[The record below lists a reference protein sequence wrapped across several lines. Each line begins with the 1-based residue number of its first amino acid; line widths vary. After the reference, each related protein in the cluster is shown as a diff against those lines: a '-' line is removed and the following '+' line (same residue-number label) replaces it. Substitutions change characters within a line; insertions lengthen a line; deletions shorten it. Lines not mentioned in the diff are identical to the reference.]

1 MQKVVG
7 GDALVEYTRR
17 VEAVARLEEAVKEEE
32 AVVMRLEREEKVVK
46 DEVEVFRA
54 RMAGLHEQ
62 AKQAV
67 ARMLSADPKLS
78 ASGVRRSKDS
88 DKNCSKLSDQLDAT
102 SSDSVAG
109 GEKGWEGEGGGR
121 YRMDQRNHLG
131 EGMDENALY
140 AERFSS
146 AEHPVLTRVRE
157 QTLELLP
164 GRAHMLSGVVQGQL
178 LGMLASMVRARRVLD
193 VGCFTGYSAL
203 STAAALDDDAVI
215 YTVERD
221 EDTAALAQEN
231 FERSPWA
238 HKIHLVRADGIQL
251 LTELAGVLGGGGEGE
266 GLPAGMAD
274 GPFDMVYLD
283 ANKKQYQNYFRLIFD
298 SEILR
303 VGGVLVVDNVLW
315 KGKVPEF
322 FGLTPEE
329 RVSRNQALESKGV
342 RSLVEADK
350 YADAMHQFNIL
361 ARSHPRAQ
369 VVMLPLRDGLSIIRR
384 VE

>member
-1 MQKVVG
+1 M
-7 GDALVEYTRR
+7 DA
-17 VEAVARLEEAVKEEE
+17 
-32 AVVMRLEREEKVVK
+32 
-46 DEVEVFRA
+46 
-54 RMAGLHEQ
+54 
-62 AKQAV
+62 
-67 ARMLSADPKLS
+67 
-78 ASGVRRSKDS
+78 
-88 DKNCSKLSDQLDAT
+88 
-102 SSDSVAG
+102 
-109 GEKGWEGEGGGR
+109 
-121 YRMDQRNHLG
+121 
-131 EGMDENALY
+131 NALY

-221 EDTAALAQEN
+221 DDTAALAQEN

-238 HKIHLVRADGIQL
+238 HKMHLVRADGIQL
-251 LTELAGVLGGGGEGE
+251 LTELAGVLGGLEGGG
-266 GLPAGMAD
+266 GLPAGLAD

-384 VE
+384 VK